1 MLVSRQ
7 FREAIMAGTKQPKRP
22 AKATAVYQEL
32 LASLSELGS
41 PSGTPKYY
49 VAPKKQHETRWPLL
63 PLASDEEMARLT
75 QWLDA
80 LWLHGKSRA
89 YSALLQVWLK
99 SHHLSWPDGVFAHDL
114 TSRPVGRPRAQHDK
128 VASALHMRRHGE
140 SYGQI
145 ALTLFPDIRK
155 IVAKDARTAVA
166 KIAADRVR
174 GWVASAE
181 KARRRSPIE
190 ARIEDLGRKMLG
202 IPTEEEIS

>member
-1 MLVSRQ
+1 
-7 FREAIMAGTKQPKRP
+7 
-22 AKATAVYQEL
+22 
-32 LASLSELGS
+32 
-41 PSGTPKYY
+41 
-49 VAPKKQHETRWPLL
+49 
-63 PLASDEEMARLT
+63 
-75 QWLDA
+75 
-80 LWLHGKSRA
+80 
-89 YSALLQVWLK
+89 
-99 SHHLSWPDGVFAHDL
+99 
-114 TSRPVGRPRAQHDK
+114 
-128 VASALHMRRHGE
+128 MRRHGE